1 MMSMTNELIVTIDGM
16 IQTSENKALRQTCP
30 NGTLSTTNSM
40 WTGLGLNPGLHD
52 TRRATNYLS
61 HGMALLSFVNQHQN
75 ARLKYDN
82 FFK

>member
-1 MMSMTNELIVTIDGM
+1 MSKTDELIVITDGM
-16 IQTSENKALRQTCP
+16 IQTSENEALRQTCP
-30 NGTLSTTNSM
+30 SATLSITNST

-52 TRRATNYLS
+52 TRLATNHLS

-75 ARLKYDN
+75 ARLKYGN